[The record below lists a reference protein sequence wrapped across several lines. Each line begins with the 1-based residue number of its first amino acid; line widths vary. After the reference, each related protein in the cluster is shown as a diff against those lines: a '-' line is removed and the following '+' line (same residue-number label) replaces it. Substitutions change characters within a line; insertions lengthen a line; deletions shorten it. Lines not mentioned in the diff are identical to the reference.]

1 VEVKMPRLSIRLA
14 ALLFALAAS
23 LPAVAQAPAWQPYED
38 PELGFRIELPLA
50 DFEAIGDD
58 DDGPDVLRL
67 YERHGGDAM
76 IEVYG
81 GQNPEGLSAAEFAD
95 MLAGADRIAEVTYR
109 TGGRSWFVLSGYY
122 QRLGFEEQE
131 LIFYAK
137 FMFSPD
143 LQRFAAF
150 EISYP
155 AADKERFDPVVERL
169 EASFRSPD

>member
-1 VEVKMPRLSIRLA
+1 MPLIRTFLA
-14 ALLFALAAS
+14 ALLLALAAT
-23 LPAVAQAPAWQPYED
+23 LPAVAQAPGWQLYED

-50 DFEAIGDD
+50 QFEPIAGEDE
-58 DDGPDVLRL
+58 GPEVLRL
-67 YERHGGDAM
+67 YERGGDAM

-81 GQNPEGLSAAEFAD
+81 GENLDGLSVAEFAD

-122 QRLGFEEQE
+122 TRLGFEEQE

-143 LQRFAAF
+143 LSRFAAF

-155 AADKERFDPVVERL
+155 ADEKQRFDPVVERL
-169 EASFRSPD
+169 EASLRSPR

>member
-1 VEVKMPRLSIRLA
+1 MPRLPACLI
-14 ALLFALAAS
+14 ALLFALTAS
-23 LPAVAQAPAWQPYED
+23 LPVAAQAPGWQTYED

-50 DFEAIGDD
+50 QFEPIGADE
-58 DDGPDVLRL
+58 GPEVLRL
-67 YERHGGDAM
+67 FERGGDAM

-109 TGGRSWFVLSGYY
+109 TGGRTWFVLSGYY

-143 LQRFAAF
+143 LERFAAF

-155 AADKERFDPVVERL
+155 ATDKQRFDAVVERL

>member
-1 VEVKMPRLSIRLA
+1 MPRLAFRFA
-14 ALLFALAAS
+14 AILVALAAS
-23 LPAVAQAPAWQPYED
+23 LPADAQAPGWRSYED
-38 PELGFRIELPLA
+38 PALGYRIELPLA
-50 DFEAIGDD
+50 EFEAIGDD
-58 DDGPDVLRL
+58 ADGPDVLRL
-67 YERHGGDAM
+67 YERGGDAM

-143 LQRFAAF
+143 LDRFAAF

-155 AADKERFDPVVERL
+155 AADKQRFDAVVERL

>member
-1 VEVKMPRLSIRLA
+1 MPRLPA
-14 ALLFALAAS
+14 CVVAMLFALAAA
-23 LPAVAQAPAWQPYED
+23 LPTMAQAPGWQPYED
-38 PELGFRIELPLA
+38 PDHGYRIELPLA
-50 DFEAIGDD
+50 EFEAIGD

-67 YERHGGDAM
+67 YERGGGDAM

-81 GQNPEGLSAAEFAD
+81 GENPDGLNTTEFAD

-109 TGGRSWFVLSGYY
+109 AGGRSWFVLSGYY

-137 FMFSPD
+137 FMFSSD
-143 LQRFAAF
+143 LERFAAF

-155 AADKERFDPVVERL
+155 AADKQRFDPVVERL
-169 EASFRSPD
+169 EATFRSPD